1 METDEKFNQIYQKIV
16 NEDADEIE
24 QARKKA
30 QKESK
35 NNEIILGVIIIL
47 NLIIGC
53 IFYYI
58 LDYQVIALIV
68 MSISF
73 VIYKIIKKRDGKSK
87 IDKYKKDFKAK
98 IIEKMINEIEEQFE
112 FIPQYRSASRSF

>member
-1 METDEKFNQIYQKIV
+1 MIN
-16 NEDADEIE
+16 EIE

-53 IFYYI
+53 IFW
-58 LDYQVIALIV
+58 
-68 MSISF
+68 
-73 VIYKIIKKRDGKSK
+73 IIK
-87 IDKYKKDFKAK
+87 
-98 IIEKMINEIEEQFE
+98 
-112 FIPQYRSASRSF
+112 